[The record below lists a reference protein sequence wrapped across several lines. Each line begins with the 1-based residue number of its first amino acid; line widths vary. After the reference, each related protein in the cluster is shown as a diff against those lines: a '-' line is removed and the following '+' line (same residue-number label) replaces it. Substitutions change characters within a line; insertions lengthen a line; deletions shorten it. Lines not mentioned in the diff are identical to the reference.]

1 MRWLI
6 SCFLLCCLWLGIVMM
21 PAAARPSAIATSDNT
36 EMVPADSLKK
46 LNEFSE
52 QAFAATEQ
60 GDYATA
66 ETYWTR
72 IIDLFPDN
80 AAAWSNRGNAKVSQ
94 NQLEESLIDY
104 TKSIELAPNAPDPYV
119 NRGAALEGLSRW
131 QEAIADYDQALKL
144 NPRDG
149 GALNNR
155 GNAKGSLGNWAG
167 AKADFEL
174 AMQADPRQ
182 AMARAN
188 HAIALYELGETDAAI
203 REMRGILRKYPN
215 FVDVRAALTAVL
227 WQENKRG
234 EAESNW
240 VSVENLDNRYRDLNW
255 VKTIRRWSPKLTL
268 ALEKFLSLQ

>member
-1 MRWLI
+1 MRWFI
-6 SCFLLCCLWLGIVMM
+6 ACFLLLCLWLGS
-21 PAAARPSAIATSDNT
+21 AAAPALALEGST
-36 EMVPADSLKK
+36 EIVPADALEK
-46 LNEFSE
+46 LNQLSE

-60 GDYATA
+60 GDYPTA

-94 NQLEESLIDY
+94 NKLEESLGDY
-104 TKSIELAPNAPDPYV
+104 TKSIELAPSAPDPYV

-144 NPRDG
+144 NPKDA

-155 GNAKGSLGNWAG
+155 GNAKGSLGDWEE

-188 HAIALYELGETDAAI
+188 HAIALYELGSTEAAI

-227 WQENKRG
+227 WQDNRRG

-240 VSVENLDNRYRDLNW
+240 VSVENLDRRYRDLNW
-255 VKTIRRWSPKLTL
+255 IKTIRRWSPKLTQ